1 MNLPHD
7 MPLTKFERLDRLHEA
22 ARIEAERLRRAA
34 LADFWRGAD
43 ALLSDS
49 MVRARRSA
57 ARLAARLTRHTALRA
72 APPRASH

>member
-7 MPLTKFERLDRLHEA
+7 TPLATFERLDRLHEA
-22 ARIEAERLRRAA
+22 ARIEAERLRREA

-43 ALLSDS
+43 ALLTDS
-49 MVRARRSA
+49 LASARRSA
-57 ARLAARLTRHTALRA
+57 ERLAARLTRHAALRA